1 VLAIIPVNSPFS
13 AKRRLDPLLSR
24 DQRSDLVLAM
34 LADVVDACRAAGSID
49 EILVVSPN
57 PAVAPEGTAIMV
69 DQGNGH
75 AAAVAQALAS
85 CSADGALVVM
95 ADCPLVRPAIL
106 DVLCEAAQPVALCP
120 AQDGG
125 TNALALRPPDAVEP
139 AFGAAGGARI
149 VVERAQAS
157 GFDAVVVEDELVALD
172 IDTPEDVERLLEL
185 GAGTHTHNLL
195 DRVLAASARSR
206 ARAR

>member
-34 LADVVDACRAAGSID
+34 LADVVEACKAARAID

-57 PAVAPEGTAIMV
+57 PAVAPEGTAALV

-85 CSADGALVVM
+85 CSAGGALVVM

-106 DVLCEAAQPVALCP
+106 DVLCEAAQPIALCP

-125 TNALALRPPDAVEP
+125 TNALAMRPADAVEP
-139 AFGAAGGARI
+139 AFGVAGGARI
-149 VVERAQAS
+149 VVERARDS

-172 IDTPEDVERLLEL
+172 IDTPDDVERLLQL
-185 GAGTHTHNLL
+185 GAGTHAHSLVDRLL
-195 DRVLAASARSR
+195 APTARSR

>member
-1 VLAIIPVNSPFS
+1 MLAIIPVNSPFS
-13 AKRRLDPLLSR
+13 AKRRLDPLLTR
-24 DQRSDLVLAM
+24 EQRSELVLAM
-34 LADVVDACRAAGSID
+34 LADVVDACRATRSID

-57 PAVAPEGTAIMV
+57 PAVAPEGTEILV

-75 AAAVAQALAS
+75 AAAVAQALET
-85 CSADGALVVM
+85 CSADGALVIM

-139 AFGAAGGARI
+139 AFGLAGGARI
-149 VVERAQAS
+149 VVERARAS
-157 GFDAVVVEDELVALD
+157 GLDAVLVEDELVALD
-172 IDTPEDVERLLEL
+172 IDRPEDVERLLEL
-185 GAGTHTHNLL
+185 GAGTHTHSLL
-195 DRVLAASARSR
+195 DRVLTTPSRSR